1 MAKRMPKRP
10 PPGDLRR
17 SDEDMRRRVG
27 SREARKIK
35 ARRTQ
40 TSIWFGLGT
49 FGIIGW
55 SVAIPILLG
64 ILLGTW
70 IDNTWPS
77 RYSWTLMLLLGGVIL
92 GCLNAWVWIERE
104 RKLIEEKE
112 EPEGDGNE
120 L

>member
-1 MAKRMPKRP
+1 MADRP
-10 PPGDLRR
+10 PPHDFRH
-17 SDEDMRRRVG
+17 SDENLRRRV
-27 SREARKIK
+27 RAKEARKLK
-35 ARRTQ
+35 ARRSQ

-70 IDNTWPS
+70 IDSTWPS
-77 RYSWTLMLLLGGVIL
+77 RYSWTLMFLLGGVVL

-104 RKLIEEKE
+104 RKLIEEE
-112 EPEGDGNE
+112 EAEGDNNDQ
-120 L
+120 